1 MRAIETIKQATRDV
15 QNEMQLI
22 AFLEK
27 RAWDDAHY
35 MATRENVAIK
45 RSVQASFDA
54 THRAIDAIKLG
65 EIDKLKDDMGAG
77 IIALNEAC
85 RLLDIPPHERTAIA
99 VDTWGEAR
107 RGTDAAIAASKRKG

>member
-27 RAWDDAHY
+27 RAWDDARY

-54 THRAIDAIKLG
+54 AHRAIDAIKLG

-85 RLLDIPPHERTAIA
+85 RLLDVPPHERTAIA